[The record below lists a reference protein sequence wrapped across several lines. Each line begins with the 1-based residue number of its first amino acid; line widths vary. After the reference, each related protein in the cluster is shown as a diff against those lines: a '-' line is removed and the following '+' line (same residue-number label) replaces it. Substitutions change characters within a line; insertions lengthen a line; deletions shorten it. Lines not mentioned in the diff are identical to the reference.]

1 MKKLSFLFAAVI
13 AAVIVSCGKG
23 VGAGS
28 PKADLKNDI
37 DTLSYAIGMAQTQG
51 LKEYLER
58 MGVDSANMDQ
68 FIKGLNDGANAG
80 DDKKKTAYFMGI
92 QIGQQISQQMMKG
105 INYELFGEDSTQTIS
120 LKNFMAGFISGTLGE
135 GGLMTVDSAQ
145 TVARQKQMEIKK
157 AQIEK
162 QYGPWKKQNEEYM
175 AKIAKKEGLSKLEN
189 GVYYEVITEGK
200 GAIPADTSR
209 VKVNYEGRLINDTIF
224 DSSYKRN
231 EPTTFRCN
239 QVIPGWTNALTH
251 MPVGS
256 KWKVYIPQ
264 DQAYG
269 EREAGQIKPYS
280 ALVFTIELLSIEKE
294 NTVYCASLAQHNTN
308 I

>member
-1 MKKLSFLFAAVI
+1 MKKLSYLFVAVV
-13 AAVIVSCGKG
+13 AAVIVSCGNG
-23 VGAGS
+23 T
-28 PKADLKNDI
+28 PKADLKTDI

-51 LKEYLER
+51 LKEYLNR
-58 MGVDSANMDQ
+58 MGVDSTYMDQ
-68 FIKGLNDGANAG
+68 FIKGLNEGANAG

-92 QIGQQISQQMMKG
+92 QIGQQISQQMIKG
-105 INYELFGEDSTQTIS
+105 INYEIFGEDSTQTIS
-120 LKNFMAGFISGTLGE
+120 LKNFMAGFVSGALE
-135 GGLMTVDSAQ
+135 KGGLMTVEEAQ
-145 TVARQKQMEIKK
+145 GTARTKQQEIKK
-157 AQIEK
+157 AQMEK
-162 QYGPWKKQNEEYM
+162 VYGPWRQENEAFM
-175 AKIAKKEGLSKLEN
+175 AKIAKKEGISKLEN
-189 GVYYEVITEGK
+189 GVYYEVIEEGK

-209 VKVNYEGRLINDTIF
+209 VKVNYEGKLINDTIF

-269 EREAGQIKPYS
+269 DREAGGVIKPFS
-280 ALVFTIELLSIEKE
+280 ALVFTIELLSIEK
-294 NTVYCASLAQHNTN
+294 
-308 I
+308 

>member
-1 MKKLSFLFAAVI
+1 MKKLSFLFAAVV
-13 AAVIVSCGKG
+13 AAVIVSCGNG
-23 VGAGS
+23 T

-51 LKEYLER
+51 LKEYLSR
-58 MGVDSANMDQ
+58 MGVDSTYMDQ
-68 FIKGLNDGANAG
+68 FIKGLNEGANAG
-80 DDKKKTAYFMGI
+80 EDKKKTAYFMGI

-105 INYELFGEDSTQTIS
+105 INYEIFGEDSTQTIS
-120 LKNFMAGFISGTLGE
+120 LKNFMAGFVSGTLGE
-135 GGLMTVDSAQ
+135 EDLMTVDTAQ
-145 TVARQKQMEIKK
+145 IVARTKQQEIKK
-157 AQIEK
+157 AQMEK
-162 QYGPWKKQNEEYM
+162 LYGPWKQENEEYM
-175 AKIAKKEGLSKLEN
+175 AKIAKQEGLSKLDN
-189 GVYYEVITEGK
+189 GVYYEVIEEGK
-200 GAIPADTSR
+200 GEIPADTSR

-269 EREAGQIKPYS
+269 DREAGQIKPFS
-280 ALVFTIELLSIEKE
+280 TLVFTIELLSIEK
-294 NTVYCASLAQHNTN
+294 
-308 I
+308 

>member
-1 MKKLSFLFAAVI
+1 MKKLSYLFVAVVAAVI
-13 AAVIVSCGKG
+13 ASCGNG
-23 VGAGS
+23 T
-28 PKADLKNDI
+28 PKADLKTDI

-51 LKEYLER
+51 LKEYLNR
-58 MGVDSANMDQ
+58 MGVDSTYMDQ
-68 FIKGLNDGANAG
+68 FIKGLNEGANAG

-92 QIGQQISQQMMKG
+92 QIGQQISQQMIKG
-105 INYELFGEDSTQTIS
+105 INYEIFGEDSTQTIS
-120 LKNFMAGFISGTLGE
+120 LKNFMAGFVSGTLE
-135 GGLMTVDSAQ
+135 KGGLMTVEEAQ
-145 TVARQKQMEIKK
+145 GTARTKQQEIKK
-157 AQIEK
+157 AQMEK
-162 QYGPWKKQNEEYM
+162 VYGPWRQENEAFM
-175 AKIAKKEGLSKLEN
+175 AKIAKKEGISKLEN
-189 GVYYEVITEGK
+189 GVYYEVIEEGK

-209 VKVNYEGRLINDTIF
+209 VKVNYEGKLINDTIF

-269 EREAGQIKPYS
+269 DREAGGVIKPFS
-280 ALVFTIELLSIEKE
+280 ALVFTIELLSIEK
-294 NTVYCASLAQHNTN
+294 
-308 I
+308 